1 MFSLL
6 RLDSADT
13 SVKQHDLLVKTR
25 VQKLLSFGHKITDT
39 RKLEVTQ
46 KIAISTLLLLNK
58 KTEKPVIGLNPHPEI
73 VNAKD
78 FNPGTLSP

>member
-1 MFSLL
+1 M
-6 RLDSADT
+6 
-13 SVKQHDLLVKTR
+13 
-25 VQKLLSFGHKITDT
+25 
-39 RKLEVTQ
+39 TQ

-73 VNAKD
+73 VNVKD